1 LWDEADWIA
10 AIATV
15 VLAFFLAGGL
25 VIAGSKKPEFA
36 GHPKGLYMLFFAEMW
51 ERFSYYGMRAILIF
65 YLTQH
70 WLFSDSSSTLIYG
83 AYTSLVYITP
93 VLGGYLADRYLGQRK
108 AVLFGGVLLAAGHSL
123 MAVEGVGGQDDP
135 TINVFWA
142 ALAFIIVGSGFLKAN
157 ISVMVGQL
165 YKLTDIRRDA
175 AYTIFYMGINLG
187 AAVGTILVAYLGQT
201 IGWGFGFGLAGI
213 GMVAGL
219 IVFVLGK
226 KALRGSG
233 EAPKPL
239 ARGTELT
246 LYAVG
251 LGGVAVI
258 WVLIQY
264 QDVIQTLLMI
274 SGVGLLG
281 YVAAVAALQ
290 LPYGSI
296 GGAPGDSKGM
306 IFGGLALML
315 VQPLLSII
323 EQATGNPLPTTTMM
337 IAGLSLGTIIILT
350 GLLVVLIGLGVEK
363 FRREH
368 HARDRIYAILFLI
381 ALNPLFWG
389 LFEQAGGSMNL
400 FTNDYV
406 DRSGVPAG
414 IFQSINPIYIILLAP
429 LFAMAWQALAKRGK
443 EPSAP
448 AKFSLAL
455 LQMGL
460 ANLVLVWGAEAYGVA
475 AMTPVILVF
484 AYYLFAT
491 TAELCLSP
499 VGLSAMNRMAPTF
512 MASLIMGAWFYMTA
526 VGNFVAGKIGEAT
539 GGHDGEMDKQ
549 GLLDIYE
556 MFGYISIGVGVA
568 VLLVSPII
576 KRWMHLDTLEDA
588 EELAGYK
595 EVGGDRGQDAGMFPN
610 RETVPDGPTQQTGG
624 SGPDLD
630 KR

>member
-1 LWDEADWIA
+1 VDLKPISLWEEQDWIA
-10 AIATV
+10 AIAV
-15 VLAFFLAGGL
+15 AVLAMFLAIGAK
-25 VIAGSKKPEFA
+25 VAMQRDPEFA

-70 WLFSDSSSTLIYG
+70 WLFSDSKSNLIYG

-108 AVLFGGVLLAAGHSL
+108 AVLFGGILLALGHSL

-165 YKLTDIRRDA
+165 YNLTDVRRDG

-213 GMVAGL
+213 GMLAGL
-219 IVFVLGK
+219 AVFVLGK
-226 KALRGSG
+226 KVLNGAG
-233 EAPKPL
+233 EAP
-239 ARGTELT
+239 ARLSKARELT
-246 LYAVG
+246 IYGVG
-251 LGGVAVI
+251 FGAVAVI
-258 WVLIQY
+258 WALVQY
-264 QDVIQTLLMI
+264 QGVIQTLLAV
-274 SGVGLLG
+274 SGVALLG
-281 YVAAVAALQ
+281 YVLYESFK
-290 LPYGSI
+290 L
-296 GGAPGDSKGM
+296 
-306 IFGGLALML
+306 
-315 VQPLLSII
+315 
-323 EQATGNPLPTTTMM
+323 
-337 IAGLSLGTIIILT
+337 
-350 GLLVVLIGLGVEK
+350 EK
-363 FRREH
+363 EPRE
-368 HARDRIYAILFLI
+368 RMFAILFLI
-381 ALNPLFWG
+381 SLNPIFWG

-400 FTNDYV
+400 FTDRFV

-429 LFAMAWQALAKRGK
+429 LFAGLWQWLGRRGR

-448 AKFSLAL
+448 AKFGLAL
-455 LQMGL
+455 AQMGF

-475 AMTPVILVF
+475 AMTPVFLVF

-499 VGLSAMNRMAPTF
+499 VGLSAMNRLAPSHL
-512 MASLIMGAWFYMTA
+512 ASLIMGAWFYMTA

-539 GGHDGEMDKQ
+539 GGHDGEMSKQ

-556 MFGYISIGVGVA
+556 LFGWVTIGIAAA
-568 VLLVSPII
+568 VLLLSPIV
-576 KRWMHLDTLEDA
+576 KRWMHLDTLKDR
-588 EELAGYK
+588 ELAGRA
-595 EVGGDRGQDAGMFPN
+595 ELAENQAPGMFPQD
-610 RETVPDGPTQQTGG
+610 ETKPGRSPA
-624 SGPDLD
+624 
-630 KR
+630 